1 MNYHTTKENDLVIFH
16 LDESRLD
23 ATNSAEVKAE
33 FLILCQK
40 DLSVFIVDLTHVE
53 FADSSGLSALLLAER
68 TMRGFGGGVLVVDKV
83 GRVRTLIEISKLT
96 DILPVFGSVEEAKA
110 ATEE

>member
-1 MNYHTTKENDLVIFH
+1 
-16 LDESRLD
+16 
-23 ATNSAEVKAE
+23 
-33 FLILCQK
+33 
-40 DLSVFIVDLTHVE
+40 
-53 FADSSGLSALLLAER
+53 LSALLLAER